1 MNQENLQFLDYI
13 QSDTCSSVLISN
25 KIKIHTETSDIFFD
39 NVNSRESIYNF
50 FLNQQ
55 DEKKKLRKKNLVLA
69 VTMIIILQN
78 IYLQFK
84 MLMMINLTY

>member
-1 MNQENLQFLDYI
+1 MTQENLQFLDYL
-13 QSDTCSSVLISN
+13 QSDTCSGVLISN
-25 KIKIHTETSDIFFD
+25 KIKIHTKTSDIFFD

-55 DEKKKLRKKNLVLA
+55 DEKKKLLKKNLVLA
-69 VTMIIILQN
+69 VTMITILQN

>member
-1 MNQENLQFLDYI
+1 MIF
-13 QSDTCSSVLISN
+13 
-25 KIKIHTETSDIFFD
+25 FFD

-55 DEKKKLRKKNLVLA
+55 DEKKKLLKKNLVLA

-78 IYLQFK
+78 IYFQFK

>member
-13 QSDTCSSVLISN
+13 QSDTCSGVLISN

-55 DEKKKLRKKNLVLA
+55 DEKKKLLKKNLVLA
-69 VTMIIILQN
+69 VTMITILQN

>member
-1 MNQENLQFLDYI
+1 MIF
-13 QSDTCSSVLISN
+13 
-25 KIKIHTETSDIFFD
+25 FFD
-39 NVNSRESIYNF
+39 NVNSRESIHNF

-55 DEKKKLRKKNLVLA
+55 DEKKKLLKKNLVLA

>member
-1 MNQENLQFLDYI
+1 MIF
-13 QSDTCSSVLISN
+13 
-25 KIKIHTETSDIFFD
+25 FFD

-55 DEKKKLRKKNLVLA
+55 DEKKKLLKKNLVLA
-69 VTMIIILQN
+69 VTMITILQN